1 MDIVIGSLMYFG
13 ALLVPAI
20 YLVATRR
27 RGVARRPMIIGVV
40 FEVIAAIGVW
50 ALVAYSHRAGY
61 RDYFMG
67 WAFML
72 PINALC
78 FLYFVGVVF
87 FYARHE

>member
-1 MDIVIGSLMYFG
+1 MDFVVGSLVYFG
-13 ALLVPAI
+13 ALLIPAV
-20 YLVATRR
+20 YLVATRG
-27 RGVARRPMIIGVV
+27 RGVARRAMIIGVV
-40 FEVIAAIGVW
+40 FELLAGIGVW

-61 RDYFMG
+61 SEYYMG

-72 PINALC
+72 PINGLC